1 VKKRLLHI
9 CFSLVLIL
17 GTSHSAFTQID
28 PAEAKDKAKN
38 AKGIARLTAMIEMA
52 EYYKQSNSR
61 QSLSYAQDALRFAQT
76 LKTENVLQADGFL
89 YDPQTINERRVD
101 AFILSGL
108 AYKEQKRRSR
118 ALKNL
123 RDGKRLAESIDYKA
137 GENRANT
144 ILKSM
149 NAANGINNALDNAIS
164 KVEEWV
170 DGNTGEVSSKIKK
183 DVAARGAQINEATA
197 KRAEENGDLERA
209 IEYYEKSI
217 SSYVSIGDSAKSEAL
232 SQRVAA
238 LYTKIGEAKEP
249 EEIIAFT
256 ESAKKVEEE
265 SNPNAE
271 IDDFVEDLKTISEA
285 TKPDPALSI
294 VEEQTEQK
302 TKSVLREAQSLMAA
316 GRNREAEKKYGEA
329 LKLQAM
335 LLQYKSERQMD
346 SLTNE
351 FFIELMLDERDIF
364 EQEAEDSREDRNF
377 LILITFLFLSIA
389 ALSAWLFFI
398 KRKSHREMSRAYDEL
413 EETHQELKSTQTQLV
428 AAEKMASL
436 GQLTAGIAH
445 EINNPVN
452 FISGNIH
459 PLKTDISDLL
469 KLLNAYENSIQEQ
482 GLKEKFSNVSKMK
495 TQMDFEYVKEEISEL
510 LEGMAEG
517 AHRTTEIVKGLRMF
531 ARVDEEQPKP
541 LDIHLG
547 LDNTLALLKS
557 QLKDVELIKDYGDIP
572 VIEGFPG
579 KINQVFMNVLTNAI
593 QAMPG
598 GGWIR
603 IKTRRVGG
611 QVEVRIQDTGDG
623 IPQETVDKIF
633 EPFFTTKSLGEGTG
647 LGLSISLGIM
657 KQHGGFIDIES
668 DPGHGTEVILSLP
681 LQQETT
687 YSA

>member
-1 VKKRLLHI
+1 M
-9 CFSLVLIL
+9 
-17 GTSHSAFTQID
+17 
-28 PAEAKDKAKN
+28 EA
-38 AKGIARLTAMIEMA
+38 LQAMVDVA
-52 EYYKQSNSR
+52 EYYKNSNSR
-61 QSLSYAQDALRFAQT
+61 QSLEYAQDALQYAAS
-76 LKTENVLQADGFL
+76 LKTKNILQADGFL
-89 YDPQTINERRVD
+89 YDPETINKRKVD
-101 AFILSGL
+101 ALILVGL
-108 AYKEQKRRSR
+108 AYKNIKRRSR

-123 RDGKRLAESIDYKA
+123 RDAKRLAESINYSA
-137 GENRANT
+137 GEDRATT
-144 ILKSM
+144 ILTEM
-149 NAANGINNALDNAIS
+149 NAAAGINNMLDNAIS
-164 KVEEWV
+164 KVEKWV

-217 SSYVSIGDSAKSEAL
+217 SSYLSIGDSAKSEAL
-232 SQRVAA
+232 SQHVAG
-238 LYTKIGEAKEP
+238 LYKKIGEAKEP

-265 SNPNAE
+265 NNPNAE
-271 IDDFVEDLKTISEA
+271 IEEFVEDLKTISEA
-285 TKPDPALSI
+285 AKPDPIISN
-294 VEEQTEQK
+294 VEAETEKKQ
-302 TKSVLREAQSLMAA
+302 KSVLREAQSLMAA
-316 GRNREAEKKYGEA
+316 GRSVEANRKYEEA
-329 LKLQAM
+329 LKLQAI
-335 LLQYKSERQMD
+335 LLESKSERQMEA
-346 SLTNE
+346 LTNE
-351 FFIELMLDERDIF
+351 IFLMQMLDERDIF
-364 EQEAEDSREDRNF
+364 LQEAEDGKKDRNV

-389 ALSAWLFFI
+389 ALSAWLFFV

-413 EETHQELKSTQTQLV
+413 EVTHQELKSTQTQLV

-459 PLKTDISDLL
+459 PLKSDISELL
-469 KLLNAYENSIQEQ
+469 KLLNAYENSIQAH
-482 GLKEKFSNVSKMK
+482 GLNEKFSDVSKMK
-495 TQMDFEYVKEEISEL
+495 NQMDFEYLKEEISEL

-681 LQQETT
+681 LQQEAAAF
-687 YSA
+687 SS

>member
-1 VKKRLLHI
+1 MKKRLLHI

-17 GTSHSAFTQID
+17 GTSLSAFAQLD
-28 PAEAKDKAKN
+28 PAETRDKAKN

-61 QSLSYAQDALRFAQT
+61 QSLNYAQDALRFAQS
-76 LKTENVLQADGFL
+76 LKTENVLQANGFL

-123 RDGKRLAESIDYKA
+123 RDAKKQAEAIGYIA

-144 ILKSM
+144 ILTEM
-149 NAANGINNALDNAIS
+149 NAATGINNMLDNAIS
-164 KVEEWV
+164 KVEKWV

-197 KRAEENGDLERA
+197 RRAEENGDLERA

-217 SSYVSIGDSAKSEAL
+217 SSYISIGDSAKSEAL

-256 ESAKKVEEE
+256 ESAKKEEVE

-271 IDDFVEDLKTISEA
+271 IDEFVEDLKTISEA

-459 PLKTDISDLL
+459 PLKSDISELL

-495 TQMDFEYVKEEISEL
+495 TQMDFEYLKEEISEL

-557 QLKDVELIKDYGDIP
+557 QLKDVELIKDYGDVP

-603 IKTRRVGG
+603 IKTRRVGR
-611 QVEVRIQDTGDG
+611 QVEIRIQDTGDG

-681 LQQETT
+681 LQQEPS
-687 YSA
+687 YS